1 MAGSRRRESIAPH
14 MHTGLGPDRAGKGV
28 AARQRMTIGQN
39 GRWIAVVG
47 SRPEGRDGV
56 LDALIAALGSAGT
69 RVGGLIQRTRWTG
82 GVIAG
87 YDLCHPTRGETHALA
102 REDTIAPELCR
113 WRFVPEAFAQARRWT
128 LEEPCDAV
136 LLEAGRLEAAER
148 GHWRTILDALATERL
163 VVLSVRRGV
172 LAHVAL
178 ALPDPLD
185 AIELPAAPPEVAA
198 FVARTRVHAR
208 APDAS

>member
-1 MAGSRRRESIAPH
+1 
-14 MHTGLGPDRAGKGV
+14 
-28 AARQRMTIGQN
+28 MTIGQN

-69 RVGGLIQRTRWTG
+69 RVGGLIQRTRWTD

-87 YDLCHPTRGETHALA
+87 YDLCHPTRGEALALA
-102 REDTIAPELCR
+102 REDAIAPELCR

-185 AIELPAAPPEVAA
+185 AIELPAAPSEVAA